1 MHVTRHAQHARI
13 YTHHPADAKPCK
25 YGSNSRGITSA
36 GIVSGDF
43 GNQGVGAEMQERLCA
58 FAFARKINTAY
69 VHLPLYALTH
79 MSRTPE
85 LPEKLEEF
93 FGLRK
98 LASWTVAASRAGI
111 VAQSCATR
119 PPIQAFPCVR
129 ARQLSRYGVQHHQ
142 PTCANET
149 HRQAAVAVGFCPFC
163 ATCQTRIDDLQP
175 VLQASA
181 SFGSLP
187 LWMVGTRN
195 IALHVRR
202 GDAKFRGVVPMAYFV
217 AHATQQEALHH
228 AHGDVAKPIAL
239 HVLTDSPHKAEFEWC
254 TLKPNCR
261 LHIGMDL
268 LDTLRTLVLADVLV
282 CSNSALSYVAG
293 IYSRGEV
300 HWPGKPYLPNPPLPT
315 SWHVHP
321 MKL

>member
-111 VAQSCATR
+111 VAVLCHPATD
-119 PPIQAFPCVR
+119 
-129 ARQLSRYGVQHHQ
+129 SGV
-142 PTCANET
+142 PLRESK
-149 HRQAAVAVGFCPFC
+149 AALA
-163 ATCQTRIDDLQP
+163 
-175 VLQASA
+175 
-181 SFGSLP
+181 
-187 LWMVGTRN
+187 
-195 IALHVRR
+195 VRR
-202 GDAKFRGVVPMAYFV
+202 AASP
-217 AHATQQEALHH
+217 AHMR
-228 AHGDVAKPIAL
+228 K
-239 HVLTDSPHKAEFEWC
+239 
-254 TLKPNCR
+254 
-261 LHIGMDL
+261 
-268 LDTLRTLVLADVLV
+268 
-282 CSNSALSYVAG
+282 
-293 IYSRGEV
+293 
-300 HWPGKPYLPNPPLPT
+300 
-315 SWHVHP
+315 
-321 MKL
+321 